1 MNSEKRPSTLYN
13 HSFLPVLAATYLT
26 REMGVALRGLQATG
40 PGNMKREGGSISDIG
55 CFNIAGLIASSG
67 SPCQQTQNHSRK
79 ITHESYKNSI
89 ISLCFHSFRT
99 TCKRSMLR
107 HTIIFT
113 SFSLF

>member
-67 SPCQQTQNHSRK
+67 SPLSTN
-79 ITHESYKNSI
+79 TESLKKNN
-89 ISLCFHSFRT
+89 T
-99 TCKRSMLR
+99 
-107 HTIIFT
+107 
-113 SFSLF
+113 